1 MAVYTNINKSKGI
14 YTKALTVVIRSGRMM
29 VVRIQHF
36 HLLYFCAI
44 YIFTECV
51 TTVVSLKPIKPTVF
65 VIFIGF
71 HALQ

>member
-44 YIFTECV
+44 HIFTECV